1 VTLLERV
8 RKLCLALPEAFEI
21 EAWEHPTFRVGGGRG
36 KMFCIAAEDGSS
48 VRVKADPI
56 EREAL
61 LEQGDPFYMPAYVGT
76 KGWVGVQLDD
86 RTDWVEV
93 AELIATSYC
102 LIAPKR
108 LTDAVT
114 EPPRSVPESAYSGFG
129 VSHPGERRPDN
140 EPACYQL
147 LRA

>member
-1 VTLLERV
+1 LLERI
-8 RKLCLALPEAFEI
+8 RKLCLALPDAFEI

-48 VRVKADPI
+48 IRLKADPI

-61 LEQGDPFYMPAYVGT
+61 LDQGKPFYLPPYVGH
-76 KGWVGVQLDD
+76 KGWIGIQLDHPG
-86 RTDWVEV
+86 TDWEEV

-108 LTDAVT
+108 LAQGVT
-114 EPPRSVPESAYSGFG
+114 EPPSLE
-129 VSHPGERRPDN
+129 D
-140 EPACYQL
+140 
-147 LRA
+147 

>member
-1 VTLLERV
+1 MTLLERV

-76 KGWVGVQLDD
+76 KGWVGVQLGDLHP
-86 RTDWVEV
+86 VGAV
-93 AELIATSYC
+93 VELIATSYC

-114 EPPRSVPESAYSGFG
+114 EPPSLGS
-129 VSHPGERRPDN
+129 
-140 EPACYQL
+140 
-147 LRA
+147 

>member
-1 VTLLERV
+1 LTLLERV
-8 RKLCLALPEAFEI
+8 RKLCLSLPEAFEI

-36 KMFCIAAEDGSS
+36 RMFCIAADDGSS
-48 VRVKADPI
+48 VRMKADPI

-76 KGWVGVQLDD
+76 KGWIGIQLGD

-102 LIAPKR
+102 LTAPKR
-108 LTDAVT
+108 LAKGVT
-114 EPPRSVPESAYSGFG
+114 APPSLDG
-129 VSHPGERRPDN
+129 
-140 EPACYQL
+140 
-147 LRA
+147 

>member
-86 RTDWVEV
+86 RADWVEV

-102 LIAPKR
+102 LISPKR
-108 LTDAVT
+108 LADAVT
-114 EPPRSVPESAYSGFG
+114 EPPSLGS
-129 VSHPGERRPDN
+129 
-140 EPACYQL
+140 
-147 LRA
+147 

>member
-1 VTLLERV
+1 MPPKSLIDRV
-8 RKLCLALPEAFEI
+8 RALCLALPEAVEV
-21 EAWEHPTFRVGGGRG
+21 EAWGHPTFRVAK

-48 VRVKADPI
+48 VRVKADPL

-61 LEQGDPFYMPAYVGT
+61 LEQGEPFYMPAYVGT

-108 LTDAVT
+108 LADAVT
-114 EPPRSVPESAYSGFG
+114 EPPSLGS
-129 VSHPGERRPDN
+129 
-140 EPACYQL
+140 
-147 LRA
+147 

>member
-1 VTLLERV
+1 LTLLERV

-36 KMFCIAAEDGSS
+36 KMFCIAAEDGST

-61 LEQGDPFYMPAYVGT
+61 LEQGDPFYMPSYVGH
-76 KGWVGVQLDD
+76 KGWIGVQLGD

-108 LTDAVT
+108 LAEQVT
-114 EPPRSVPESAYSGFG
+114 APPSLGA
-129 VSHPGERRPDN
+129 
-140 EPACYQL
+140 
-147 LRA
+147 

>member
-1 VTLLERV
+1 MTLLEPV

-21 EAWEHPTFRVGGGRG
+21 EAWEQPTFRVGGGRG

-108 LTDAVT
+108 LADTVT
-114 EPPRSVPESAYSGFG
+114 EPPSLGS
-129 VSHPGERRPDN
+129 
-140 EPACYQL
+140 
-147 LRA
+147 